1 MADNTKTDDGLA
13 IELEEAKAILK
24 VAYLLTAIDG
34 TICEREQ
41 AQFRAIMKRLLGE
54 HYTTPEGMAY
64 LEDVAEEARK
74 LLALRAFYTEAAE
87 DKAFLTEDNAFLKVF
102 AAKATPSLATIMQSK
117 LAIRSAFAVWIGIC
131 CTDRAYTPIERLAVK
146 MLQKGVNA
154 CFPCIS
160 IIADG
165 PLFNPCYLT
174 LPDWL
179 KMLIRSQ
186 ISDGPIAGR
195 ASKPTATTDRIIKIC
210 VTLRPRAS
218 GPSWKVTNQ
227 KGERQCLCPC
237 LSPSLSSLA
246 RYSMVERRPLTLGTP
261 LPRPIHTTKKQKT

>member
-1 MADNTKTDDGLA
+1 MADDTKTDDGLA
-13 IELEEAKAILK
+13 IELEQAKAILK

-64 LEDVAEEARK
+64 VEDVAEEARK

-87 DKAFLTEDNAFLKVF
+87 DKAFLTEDNTFLKVF
-102 AAKATPSLATIMQSK
+102 AAKAMPSLAAIMKSE

-131 CTDRAYTPIERLAVK
+131 CTDRAYTSIERLAVK

-160 IIADG
+160 GD
-165 PLFNPCYLT
+165 F
-174 LPDWL
+174 L
-179 KMLIRSQ
+179 KELEE
-186 ISDGPIAGR
+186 
-195 ASKPTATTDRIIKIC
+195 RILKIC
-210 VTLRPRAS
+210 ELSAKVEAATDDDDRQNYQDLRDFEA
-218 GPSWKVTNQ
+218 
-227 KGERQCLCPC
+227 E
-237 LSPSLSSLA
+237 SLSA
-246 RYSMVERRPLTLGTP
+246 FVEGN
-261 LPRPIHTTKKQKT
+261 

>member
-54 HYTTPEGMAY
+54 HYTTPEGVAY

-87 DKAFLTEDNAFLKVF
+87 DKAFLTEDNIFLKVF
-102 AAKATPSLATIMQSK
+102 VAKAMPSLATIMQSE
-117 LAIRSAFAVWIGIC
+117 LAMRSAFAVWIGIC

-165 PLFNPCYLT
+165 PLPNPLWLA
-174 LPDWL
+174 LPDWF

-186 ISDGPIAGR
+186 LPLSLPDGKG
-195 ASKPTATTDRIIKIC
+195 SKPTAITIVSDDFLEELEERILKLCELSAKAEAATDDDDRQNYQD
-210 VTLRPRAS
+210 LRDFEAESLRAF
-218 GPSWKVTNQ
+218 
-227 KGERQCLCPC
+227 
-237 LSPSLSSLA
+237 
-246 RYSMVERRPLTLGTP
+246 VEGN
-261 LPRPIHTTKKQKT
+261 

>member
-195 ASKPTATTDRIIKIC
+195 ASKPTASTLISDDFLKELEGRILKIC
-210 VTLRPRAS
+210 ELSAKAEAATDDDDRQNYQDLRDFEAESLRAF
-218 GPSWKVTNQ
+218 
-227 KGERQCLCPC
+227 
-237 LSPSLSSLA
+237 
-246 RYSMVERRPLTLGTP
+246 VEGN
-261 LPRPIHTTKKQKT
+261 

>member
-1 MADNTKTDDGLA
+1 MADDTKTDDGLA
-13 IELEEAKAILK
+13 IELEQAKAILK

-54 HYTTPEGMAY
+54 HYMTPEGMAY
-64 LEDVAEEARK
+64 VEDVAEEARK

-87 DKAFLTEDNAFLKVF
+87 DKAFLTEDNTFLKVF
-102 AAKATPSLATIMQSK
+102 AAKAMPSLAAIMKSE

-131 CTDRAYTPIERLAVK
+131 CTDRAYTPIERVAVK

-165 PLFNPCYLT
+165 PLPNPLGA
-174 LPDWL
+174 PDWF
-179 KMLIRSQ
+179 KMLIRSL
-186 ISDGPIAGR
+186 ILDGPIAGR
-195 ASKPTATTDRIIKIC
+195 ASKPTASTLISDDFLKELEERILKIC
-210 VTLRPRAS
+210 ELSAKAEAATDDDDRQNYQDLRDFEAESLRAF
-218 GPSWKVTNQ
+218 
-227 KGERQCLCPC
+227 
-237 LSPSLSSLA
+237 
-246 RYSMVERRPLTLGTP
+246 VEGN
-261 LPRPIHTTKKQKT
+261 